1 MAPPKSWMTSVQ
13 NQVMMQVEA
22 MMPEFNQMVVKLETM
37 ASLVHAKGVKM
48 AQDVV
53 ASKALADLSF

>member
-1 MAPPKSWMTSVQ
+1 M
-13 NQVMMQVEA
+13 MMQVEA